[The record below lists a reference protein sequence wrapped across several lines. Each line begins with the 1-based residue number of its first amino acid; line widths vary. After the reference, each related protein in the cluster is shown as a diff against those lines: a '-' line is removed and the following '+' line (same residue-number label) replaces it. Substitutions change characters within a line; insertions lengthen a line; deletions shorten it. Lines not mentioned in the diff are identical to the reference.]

1 MYSLLSKLW
10 ADDKGAVLAPEL
22 ILIVVLTIIGIIPGL
37 IALRNT
43 ENAALATLGNELLS
57 IQTGFSFEP
66 FTIVGSGGAAT
77 IATVDGGFLSVT
89 GATYLVSSSVG
100 TTNSFAQTAVNPA
113 P

>member
-10 ADDKGAVLAPEL
+10 ADDKGAALAPEL
-22 ILIVVLTIIGIIPGL
+22 ILIVVLTVIGIIPGL

-66 FTIVGSGGAAT
+66 FTILGSGGNT
-77 IATVDGGFLSVT
+77 VATVDGGFLSVT
-89 GATYLVSSSVG
+89 GATVLVSSSVG
-100 TTNSFAQTAVNPA
+100 TTDSFAQTAVNPA